1 MGDDDALLDIVTS
14 ANVACGFHA
23 GDPAT
28 MARVSAQAAGR
39 NVHIGAHVSWRDLEG
54 FGRRDLQ
61 IDPAQVRVE
70 VIAQLGS
77 LRAIAR
83 TVSADITYVKAHGAL
98 YNRCFHDDAM
108 ADALV
113 DAVASFDASLV
124 LLGQPGAVVLRSAA
138 RAGIAVATEGFA
150 DRAYLS
156 TGQLVPRSQS
166 GAVLD
171 EDAAVWQALQLATG
185 HKVSTIDGEIEL
197 RVESLCVHGDN
208 PHAVAL
214 ARRIRA
220 ELLTAGVALRPFT

>member
-1 MGDDDALLDIVTS
+1 MGDDDALLDVVTS

-23 GDPAT
+23 GDAAT
-28 MARVSAQAAGR
+28 MVRVSAEAARRGVR
-39 NVHIGAHVSWRDLEG
+39 VGAHVSWRDLEG
-54 FGRRDLQ
+54 FGRRELH

-70 VIAQLGS
+70 VISQLGS
-77 LRAIAR
+77 LRALAR
-83 TVSADITYVKAHGAL
+83 TVGAEITYVKAHGAL

-113 DAVASFDASLV
+113 DAVASFDAALV

-138 RAGIAVATEGFA
+138 RAGVRVATEGFA
-150 DRAYLS
+150 DRAYLPS
-156 TGQLVPRSQS
+156 GQLMPRSQP

-185 HKVSTIDGEIEL
+185 HKVATVDGEVEL
-197 RVESLCVHGDN
+197 RVQSLCVHGDN
-208 PHAVAL
+208 PGAVAL

-220 ELLTAGVALRPFT
+220 ELLAAGVALRPFT